1 MIGYKSRE
9 NSAFV
14 VLELLSWDPKIKI
27 HVEKTKGIRDE
38 CDRMYETHQM
48 CRQNLLKKREI
59 D

>member
-27 HVEKTKGIRDE
+27 HVEKTLCSNQKSTLVFSGGNI
-38 CDRMYETHQM
+38 Q
-48 CRQNLLKKREI
+48 KS
-59 D
+59 